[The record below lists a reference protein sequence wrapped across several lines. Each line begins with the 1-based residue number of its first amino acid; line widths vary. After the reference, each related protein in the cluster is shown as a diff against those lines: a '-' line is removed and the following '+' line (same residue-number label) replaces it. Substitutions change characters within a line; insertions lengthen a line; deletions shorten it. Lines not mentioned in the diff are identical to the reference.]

1 MNCELKYEA
10 ALKQL
15 QEIVER
21 LESGQ
26 MDIDALGKEI
36 KKAQKMNSKASR
48 MVLRVA
54 NPMAPARKVANLMA
68 NPKVKRKPRR

>member
-1 MNCELKYEA
+1 MNYELKYEA

-36 KKAQKMNSKASR
+36 KNAQTLIKMCKDKLTKTEEEINAIIS
-48 MVLRVA
+48 
-54 NPMAPARKVANLMA
+54 
-68 NPKVKRKPRR
+68 

>member
-1 MNCELKYEA
+1 M
-10 ALKQL
+10 KQL

-36 KKAQKMNSKASR
+36 KNAQALIKMCKEKLTKTEEEINAIIS
-48 MVLRVA
+48 
-54 NPMAPARKVANLMA
+54 
-68 NPKVKRKPRR
+68 

>member
-1 MNCELKYEA
+1 LIVNGYWRMMNEIKYET

-36 KKAQKMNSKASR
+36 KNAQALIKMCKEKLTKTEEEINAIIS
-48 MVLRVA
+48 
-54 NPMAPARKVANLMA
+54 
-68 NPKVKRKPRR
+68 

>member
-36 KKAQKMNSKASR
+36 KKAQGLIKMCKEKLTTTEEEINVIIS
-48 MVLRVA
+48 
-54 NPMAPARKVANLMA
+54 
-68 NPKVKRKPRR
+68 

>member
-1 MNCELKYEA
+1 MMKEIKYEA

-36 KKAQKMNSKASR
+36 KNAQTLIKMCKDKLTKTEEEINAIIS
-48 MVLRVA
+48 
-54 NPMAPARKVANLMA
+54 
-68 NPKVKRKPRR
+68 